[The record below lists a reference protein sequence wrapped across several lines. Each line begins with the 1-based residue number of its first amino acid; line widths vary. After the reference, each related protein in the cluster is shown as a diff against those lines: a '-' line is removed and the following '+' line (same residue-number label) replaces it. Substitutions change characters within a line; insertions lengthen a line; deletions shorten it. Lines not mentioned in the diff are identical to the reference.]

1 MSPTSVDN
9 HFRRIL
15 QWSFVTLQALWR
27 NIPNDDLSI
36 VICLNLHPLC
46 RESKYSGLDG
56 VHSNSTRNAVPPY
69 HLVPWL
75 QVFPHRG
82 SFQHSCHFPSTVY
95 TRPMQDQTSP
105 VYFPGKIRH
114 GRHVATMGTPN
125 IV

>member
-56 VHSNSTRNAVPPY
+56 VHSNSTRNTVPPE
-69 HLVPWL
+69 HLVGMSLGVSLRRASRIVFLYPLCEKCVENL
-75 QVFPHRG
+75 QHLIEHGGVLLAFPYHPA
-82 SFQHSCHFPSTVY
+82 F
-95 TRPMQDQTSP
+95 
-105 VYFPGKIRH
+105 I
-114 GRHVATMGTPN
+114 
-125 IV
+125 